1 MVFVMK
7 NKNRR
12 RISCLLS
19 AVLLLVMSFGFGTFA
34 GAEESDSSKPVV
46 WIVGDSTVSAF
57 TDNYYYPRYGWGT
70 QIDKYLDGTFEV
82 KNIALSGRSSTSYTA
97 DKEYGELIA
106 GMKKGDFLLVGFG
119 HNDEKAES
127 GRYTNPNGD
136 YKTAGSFANSLYEN
150 YIKPAQ
156 AAGTTV
162 VLCTPIVRRTADGNW
177 SDSQLH
183 VTAAS
188 GEFEGGSYPQAIINL
203 GKDLN
208 VPVVD
213 MTSLTKELYDSL
225 GASETVN
232 LHAWTSSKP
241 ESVDNTHTNIWGGT
255 YNAYLVT
262 KTIKELNVAGLAE
275 HIIDAKAPT
284 KSDVLKSN
292 PDYKESEYSNDLKDS
307 ELWAN
312 AGIFKGT
319 VFGNV
324 GGNDKIA
331 SKFKLESLD
340 NGNINIAVNGA
351 GKIASTAD
359 GIAMYY
365 YRVPANSNFTIT
377 AKATVNS
384 FTSNDQ
390 VSFGLMARDDMY
402 VDQNNN
408 NTLGDYVA
416 AGPLK
421 LTKKGSVWN
430 CFARKSGALTQG
442 GTCANE
448 IKAGETYNLKIE
460 SNTDG
465 YACTFGNEETITG
478 GFDFKLTSVDSEYV
492 YVGMYVARS
501 ADVTFSDVKL
511 VVDGKEITS
520 AGEPE
525 NPTPGEPENPTPG
538 EPENPTPGEPENPTP
553 GEPENP
559 TPGEPE
565 NPAPG
570 EPENPTPAE
579 PAPEQPVKPETPTD
593 QPATEPAVSD
603 NNGVKTGDSYHMVWY
618 IAAMTLTAGIACV
631 ELKRK
636 KTFDK

>member
-1 MVFVMK
+1 MK

-12 RISCLLS
+12 RISCPLS

-162 VLCTPIVRRTADGNW
+162 VICTPIVRRTADGNW

-213 MTSLTKELYDSL
+213 MTSLTKKLYDSL

-565 NPAPG
+565 NP
-570 EPENPTPAE
+570 TPVE
-579 PAPEQPVKPETPTD
+579 PAPEQPVKPETPAE